1 MLDFLN
7 LPWYSWVCLGL
18 LVVVLIVY
26 KIQKNKQ
33 I

>member
-1 MLDFLN
+1 MFDF
-7 LPWYSWVCLGL
+7 LPWYSWACLGL

-33 I
+33 M

>member
-1 MLDFLN
+1 MLDF
-7 LPWYSWVCLGL
+7 LPWYSWACLGL

-33 I
+33 M